1 MRAHHFS
8 MCISNI
14 SSYSFGSF
22 QSDGSSF
29 CVLLRLHVWQ
39 MVRKLLKSKIKI
51 FKWTIGHILKV
62 ILLAILHPF
71 KTIPQ
76 NISSIM
82 FHITNNC
89 FRTIQICF
97 FSSLSFCSLSLSLL
111 LSIRGD
117 GSLFICHH
125 KYLLTF
131 IVFQFISSTEMLKC
145 WKLLPILCVIVSKWE
160 KRKKN
165 ESNALREKYSAAFK
179 KKWGKILAKIVDLCK
194 VAALKSAVFNLTT
207 NILLTVWWKTF
218 TPLFFRWFGCW
229 FIVRVC
235 GFCMDIV
242 CIEFYGLR
250 DESFYMFMVF
260 LISFF
265 FGAFHGDEK
274 KNR

>member
-97 FSSLSFCSLSLSLL
+97 FSSLSFCSLSLSPSFHQRRR
-111 LSIRGD
+111 LSVHLPSQIFVNIHRIPIY
-117 GSLFICHH
+117 FIHWNA
-125 KYLLTF
+125 
-131 IVFQFISSTEMLKC
+131 EMLKT
-145 WKLLPILCVIVSKWE
+145 IA
-160 KRKKN
+160 N
-165 ESNALREKYSAAFK
+165 
-179 KKWGKILAKIVDLCK
+179 
-194 VAALKSAVFNLTT
+194 
-207 NILLTVWWKTF
+207 
-218 TPLFFRWFGCW
+218 
-229 FIVRVC
+229 
-235 GFCMDIV
+235 IV
-242 CIEFYGLR
+242 CYCEQMREAKKERVECVAGK
-250 DESFYMFMVF
+250 VF
-260 LISFF
+260 GSI
-265 FGAFHGDEK
+265 
-274 KNR
+274 

>member
-1 MRAHHFS
+1 MYLIFLTAVPARLKSLIFLNSLCAHIIFRCASRIYHLTVL
-8 MCISNI
+8 
-14 SSYSFGSF
+14 GLF

-179 KKWGKILAKIVDLCK
+179 KKVRKNSGE
-194 VAALKSAVFNLTT
+194 N
-207 NILLTVWWKTF
+207 
-218 TPLFFRWFGCW
+218 RWF
-229 FIVRVC
+229 
-235 GFCMDIV
+235 M
-242 CIEFYGLR
+242 
-250 DESFYMFMVF
+250 
-260 LISFF
+260 
-265 FGAFHGDEK
+265 
-274 KNR
+274 